1 MYRVVFP
8 FELKLCNT
16 SEGCGE
22 ADAVY
27 NLFAVVVHIG
37 SGMNH
42 GMPFCCI
49 AQASSSH
56 QVHVL
61 HCPLKRAMVVHSVEH
76 VHLPVSR
83 LSCFWT
89 YDGHAVRWAYHESDI
104 MGH

>member
-16 SEGCGE
+16 SEGCDQ

-42 GMPFCCI
+42 GKPF
-49 AQASSSH
+49 QASSMMSH
-56 QVHVL
+56 HPTCIAV
-61 HCPLKRAMVVHSVEH
+61 CPLM
-76 VHLPVSR
+76 
-83 LSCFWT
+83 
-89 YDGHAVRWAYHESDI
+89 
-104 MGH
+104 

>member
-16 SEGCGE
+16 SEGCDE

-42 GMPFCCI
+42 GMPSCCI
-49 AQASSSH
+49 AHGCSSC

-61 HCPLKRAMVVHSVEH
+61 HCLLKRATKVHAWSMHIYQSQGCHTSGLVMA
-76 VHLPVSR
+76 
-83 LSCFWT
+83 T
-89 YDGHAVRWAYHESDI
+89 
-104 MGH
+104 

>member
-16 SEGCGE
+16 SEGCDE

-42 GMPFCCI
+42 GELSACSMFI
-49 AQASSSH
+49 H
-56 QVHVL
+56 QRCHAYQQPTDL
-61 HCPLKRAMVVHSVEH
+61 YDCPA
-76 VHLPVSR
+76 
-83 LSCFWT
+83 
-89 YDGHAVRWAYHESDI
+89 AY
-104 MGH
+104 

>member
-16 SEGCGE
+16 SEGCDE

-42 GMPFCCI
+42 GEIYYCLEIKLC
-49 AQASSSH
+49 S
-56 QVHVL
+56 
-61 HCPLKRAMVVHSVEH
+61 
-76 VHLPVSR
+76 
-83 LSCFWT
+83 
-89 YDGHAVRWAYHESDI
+89 
-104 MGH
+104 